1 MTSAILMNG
10 HQNGGDVMG
19 LKNTPFEL
27 RNKRISV
34 AAPNELLKR
43 VLTKLEGDTYQNLSE
58 LVRALLRKYVE
69 EEIEVVVGNAV

>member
-1 MTSAILMNG
+1 
-10 HQNGGDVMG
+10 MG

-34 AAPNELLKR
+34 AVPNELLKR

-69 EEIEVVVGNAV
+69 EEIEVVAGNAI

>member
-1 MTSAILMNG
+1 
-10 HQNGGDVMG
+10 MG

-34 AAPNELLKR
+34 AVPNELLKR

-69 EEIEVVVGNAV
+69 DEVGVIVGETL

>member
-1 MTSAILMNG
+1 
-10 HQNGGDVMG
+10 MG

-34 AAPNELLKR
+34 AVPNELLKR

-69 EEIEVVVGNAV
+69 EEIEVIAGNAV